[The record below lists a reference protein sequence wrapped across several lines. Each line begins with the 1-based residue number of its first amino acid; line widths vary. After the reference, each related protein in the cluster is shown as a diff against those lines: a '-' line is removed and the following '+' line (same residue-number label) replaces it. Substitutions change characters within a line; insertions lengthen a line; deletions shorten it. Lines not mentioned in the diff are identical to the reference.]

1 MSKTKQDI
9 FRKFYLILDILF
21 TDEKYQLK
29 KKTKDI
35 SMITKKQQN
44 YTSFKI
50 NTHDHK
56 LKIRKRVSDGRPSV
70 ADREV

>member
-1 MSKTKQDI
+1 
-9 FRKFYLILDILF
+9 
-21 TDEKYQLK
+21 
-29 KKTKDI
+29 
-35 SMITKKQQN
+35 MITKKQQN

-50 NTHDHK
+50 NTHDRK